1 MYCME
6 TGKRQINMVKGA
18 LAGKELGCLW
28 EEAMNS
34 RPNLGYGFYKVAA
47 VTFPIVLGDVF
58 ENARRICDYIKKA
71 EKEHVQLLV
80 FPELSLTGYT
90 CGDMFL
96 RKELSEQTE
105 YALRDIKTATS
116 GNRVLVCV
124 GMPVEDHG
132 KLFNCA
138 VYIQSGEIK
147 GVVPKTY
154 IPNYGEFYEK
164 RWFVS
169 ATCRTSNTICLLGD
183 TVPFSEKLLLRGES
197 DVVIATEICEDLWV
211 DSPPSGLLSRAGATI
226 IVNPSASND
235 LIGKRKYR
243 RDLVKMQ
250 SGRCRAGYVY
260 ASSGAGESST
270 DLVFSGHCM
279 IAENGKIL
287 AETTD
292 IMQNEAM
299 IVNVIDIEKCVN
311 DRRKYNSDV
320 WVNVPDI
327 VTNRIFVSGFPYDLP
342 DKVEPYP
349 FVPKNK
355 EERKQRC
362 TEILNLQAKGLMQ
375 RIKATGL
382 ENAVIGISGGL
393 DSTLALLVTC
403 IAFDT
408 LGISRKHIYTFTM
421 PGFGTTNK
429 TKGLADELMEHLGT
443 TYASIDIKAAC
454 TQHLKDI
461 GHPLNVYDVTYENV
475 QARERTQILFDK
487 ANMLNALVIGTGDL
501 SELALGWC
509 TYNGDHMSN
518 YAVNVGVPKTLV
530 KYLVDTYADIYAED
544 NGTRSTK
551 GILKD
556 IVDLPISPELLPTD
570 KNGNLVQKTEESIG
584 KYDLHDFFLYHYLR
598 NGFGKEKILEL
609 AKIAF
614 PKVKE
619 EEIVNTLDVFYHRFR
634 TQQFKRSCIPD
645 GPKVGSVSLS
655 PRGDLRLPSDLMKM
669 Y

>member
-1 MYCME
+1 
-6 TGKRQINMVKGA
+6 
-18 LAGKELGCLW
+18 
-28 EEAMNS
+28 MNS
-34 RPNLGYGFYKVAA
+34 KPNLGYGFYKVAA

-243 RDLVKMQ
+243 RDLVKLQ

-292 IMQNEAM
+292 IMQDEAM

-551 GILKD
+551 GILKN

-570 KNGNLVQKTEESIG
+570 KNGNMVQKTEESIG

-614 PKVKE
+614 PKVKK
-619 EEIVNTLDVFYHRFR
+619 EEIANTLDIFYHRFR

>member
-1 MYCME
+1 MD
-6 TGKRQINMVKGA
+6 
-18 LAGKELGCLW
+18 
-28 EEAMNS
+28 S

-270 DLVFSGHCM
+270 DLVFSGHCI

-292 IMQNEAM
+292 IMQDEAM

-327 VTNRIFVSGFPYDLP
+327 VSNRIFVSGFPYDLP

-362 TEILNLQAKGLMQ
+362 AEILKLQAKGLIQ

-382 ENAVIGISGGL
+382 DNAVIGISGGL

-403 IAFDT
+403 IAFDA

-429 TKGLADELMEHLGT
+429 TKGLAEELMEHLGT

-461 GHPLNVYDVTYENV
+461 GHPLNVYDITYENV

-551 GILKD
+551 GVLKD

-570 KNGNLVQKTEESIG
+570 KKGNMVQKTEESIG

-598 NGFGKEKILEL
+598 NGFGKEKILAI

-614 PKVKE
+614 PKVTD
-619 EEIVNTLDVFYHRFR
+619 EEIIKTLDIFYHRFR

>member
-1 MYCME
+1 MD
-6 TGKRQINMVKGA
+6 
-18 LAGKELGCLW
+18 
-28 EEAMNS
+28 S

-47 VTFPIVLGDVF
+47 ASFPITLGDVF
-58 ENARRICDYIKKA
+58 ANAKKICEYIEKA
-71 EKEHVQLLV
+71 VTEKVQLLV

-96 RKELSEQTE
+96 RKELSEQAE
-105 YALRDIKTATS
+105 YALRDIKEATN
-116 GNRVLVCV
+116 GNNILVCV
-124 GMPVEDHG
+124 GMPIEDHG

-138 VYIQSGEIK
+138 VYIQSGHIK
-147 GVVPKTY
+147 GIVPKTY

-169 ATCRTSNTICLLGD
+169 STCRTSDFLFLLGD
-183 TVPFSEKLLLRGES
+183 KVPFSERLLLDGGS
-197 DVVIATEICEDLWV
+197 DVIIGTEICEDLWV

-235 LIGKRKYR
+235 LIGKREYR
-243 RDLVKMQ
+243 RNLVKMQ
-250 SGRCRAGYVY
+250 SGRCRAGYIY

-279 IAENGKIL
+279 IAENGRLL
-287 AETTD
+287 AESTD
-292 IMQNEAM
+292 IMQDDIM
-299 IVNVIDIEKCVN
+299 VISVIDIEKCVN
-311 DRRKYNSDV
+311 DRRKFNSDV
-320 WVNVPDI
+320 WGEVPDI
-327 VTNRIFVSGFPYDLP
+327 VWEKVFVSGFPYALP
-342 DKVEPYP
+342 EKVDPYP
-349 FVPKNK
+349 FVPGDPK
-355 EERKQRC
+355 ERKNRC
-362 TEILNLQAKGLMQ
+362 MEILNLQAKGLIQ
-375 RIKATGL
+375 RLRATGI
-382 ENAVIGISGGL
+382 EKVVVGISGGL

-403 IAFDT
+403 IAFDA
-408 LGISRKHIYTFTM
+408 LGISREHIYTFTM

-429 TKGLADELMEHLGT
+429 TKGLAEELMEHLGT

-461 GHPLNVYDVTYENV
+461 GHPLNIYDITYENV

-551 GILKD
+551 GVLKD

-570 KNGNLVQKTEESIG
+570 KNGEMVQKTEESIG

-614 PKVKE
+614 PKVKD
-619 EEIVNTLDVFYHRFR
+619 EEIIKTLDIFYHRFR

>member
-1 MYCME
+1 M
-6 TGKRQINMVKGA
+6 IKGA
-18 LAGKELGCLW
+18 LAGTKTELGRLW

-34 RPNLGYGFYKVAA
+34 KPNLGYGFYKVAA

-183 TVPFSEKLLLRGES
+183 TVPFSEKLLLKGEG

-260 ASSGAGESST
+260 ASSGEGESST
-270 DLVFSGHCM
+270 DLVFSGHCI

-292 IMQNEAM
+292 IMQDEAM

-327 VTNRIFVSGFPYDLP
+327 VSNRIFVSGFPYDLP

-362 TEILNLQAKGLMQ
+362 AEILNLQAKGLIQ

-382 ENAVIGISGGL
+382 DNAVIGISGGL

-403 IAFDT
+403 IAFDA
-408 LGISRKHIYTFTM
+408 LGISREHIYTFTM

-429 TKGLADELMEHLGT
+429 TKGLAEELMEHLGT

-461 GHPLNVYDVTYENV
+461 GHPLNVYDITYENV

-551 GILKD
+551 GVLKD

-570 KNGNLVQKTEESIG
+570 KNGNMVQKTEKSIG

-598 NGFGKEKILEL
+598 NGFGKEKILAL

-614 PKVKE
+614 PKVTE
-619 EEIVNTLDVFYHRFR
+619 EEISKTLDIFYHRFR

>member
-1 MYCME
+1 
-6 TGKRQINMVKGA
+6 
-18 LAGKELGCLW
+18 
-28 EEAMNS
+28 MNS
-34 RPNLGYGFYKVAA
+34 KPNLGYGFYKVAA

-58 ENARRICDYIKKA
+58 ENAKRICDYIKKA

-183 TVPFSEKLLLRGES
+183 TVPFSEKLLLKGES

-270 DLVFSGHCM
+270 DLVFSGHCI

-292 IMQNEAM
+292 IMQDEAM

-327 VTNRIFVSGFPYDLP
+327 VSNRIFVSGFPYDLP

-362 TEILNLQAKGLMQ
+362 AEILNLQAKGLIQ

-382 ENAVIGISGGL
+382 DNAVIGISGGL

-403 IAFDT
+403 IAFDA
-408 LGISRKHIYTFTM
+408 LGISREHIYTFTM

-429 TKGLADELMEHLGT
+429 TKGLAEELMEHLGT

-461 GHPLNVYDVTYENV
+461 GHPLNVYDITYENV

-551 GILKD
+551 GVLKD

-570 KNGNLVQKTEESIG
+570 KKGNMVQKTEESIG

-598 NGFGKEKILEL
+598 NGFGKEKILAL

-614 PKVKE
+614 PKVTD
-619 EEIVNTLDVFYHRFR
+619 EEIIKTLDIFYHRFR

>member
-1 MYCME
+1 MD
-6 TGKRQINMVKGA
+6 
-18 LAGKELGCLW
+18 
-28 EEAMNS
+28 S

-270 DLVFSGHCM
+270 DLVFSGHCI

-292 IMQNEAM
+292 IMQDEAM

-327 VTNRIFVSGFPYDLP
+327 VSNRIFVSGFPYDLL

-362 TEILNLQAKGLMQ
+362 AEILKLQAKGLIQ

-382 ENAVIGISGGL
+382 DNAVIGISGGL

-403 IAFDT
+403 IAFDA

-429 TKGLADELMEHLGT
+429 TKGLAEELMEHLGT

-461 GHPLNVYDVTYENV
+461 GHPLNVYDITYENV

-551 GILKD
+551 GVLKD

-570 KNGNLVQKTEESIG
+570 KKGNMVQKTEESIG

-598 NGFGKEKILEL
+598 NGFGKEKILAI

-614 PKVKE
+614 PKVTD
-619 EEIVNTLDVFYHRFR
+619 EEIIKTLDIFYHRFR

>member
-1 MYCME
+1 
-6 TGKRQINMVKGA
+6 
-18 LAGKELGCLW
+18 
-28 EEAMNS
+28 MNS
-34 RPNLGYGFYKVAA
+34 KPNLGYGFYKVAA

-292 IMQNEAM
+292 IMQDEAM

-570 KNGNLVQKTEESIG
+570 KNGNMVQKTEESIG

>member
-1 MYCME
+1 
-6 TGKRQINMVKGA
+6 
-18 LAGKELGCLW
+18 
-28 EEAMNS
+28 MNS
-34 RPNLGYGFYKVAA
+34 KPNLGYGFYKVAA

-58 ENARRICDYIKKA
+58 ENAKRICDYIKKA

-183 TVPFSEKLLLRGES
+183 TVPFSEKLLLKGES

-270 DLVFSGHCM
+270 DLVFSGHCI

-292 IMQNEAM
+292 IMQDEAM

-327 VTNRIFVSGFPYDLP
+327 VSNRIFVSGFPYDLP

-362 TEILNLQAKGLMQ
+362 AEILKLQAKGLIQ

-382 ENAVIGISGGL
+382 DNAVIGISGGL

-403 IAFDT
+403 IAFDA

-429 TKGLADELMEHLGT
+429 TKGLAEELMEHLGT

-461 GHPLNVYDVTYENV
+461 GHPLNVYDITYENV

-551 GILKD
+551 GILKE

-570 KNGNLVQKTEESIG
+570 KNGEMAQKTEASIG

-598 NGFGKEKILEL
+598 NGFGKEKILAI

-614 PKVKE
+614 PKVTE
-619 EEIVNTLDVFYHRFR
+619 EEISKTLDIFYHRFR

-645 GPKVGSVSLS
+645 GPKVGSVALS

>member
-1 MYCME
+1 
-6 TGKRQINMVKGA
+6 
-18 LAGKELGCLW
+18 
-28 EEAMNS
+28 MNS
-34 RPNLGYGFYKVAA
+34 KPNLGYGFYKVAA

-58 ENARRICDYIKKA
+58 ENAKRICDYIKKA

-183 TVPFSEKLLLRGES
+183 TVPFSEKLLLKGES

-270 DLVFSGHCM
+270 DLVFSGHCI

-292 IMQNEAM
+292 IMQDEAM

-327 VTNRIFVSGFPYDLP
+327 VSNRIFVSGFPYDLP

-362 TEILNLQAKGLMQ
+362 AEILNLQAKGLIQ

-382 ENAVIGISGGL
+382 DNAVIGISGGL

-403 IAFDT
+403 IAFDA
-408 LGISRKHIYTFTM
+408 LGISREHIYTFTM

-429 TKGLADELMEHLGT
+429 TKGLAEELMEHLGT

-461 GHPLNVYDVTYENV
+461 GHPLNVYDITYENV

-551 GILKD
+551 GVLKD

-570 KNGNLVQKTEESIG
+570 KKGNMVQKTEESIG

-598 NGFGKEKILEL
+598 NGFGKEKILAL

-614 PKVKE
+614 PKVTE
-619 EEIVNTLDVFYHRFR
+619 EEISKTLDIFYHRFR

>member
-1 MYCME
+1 MD
-6 TGKRQINMVKGA
+6 
-18 LAGKELGCLW
+18 
-28 EEAMNS
+28 S

-47 VTFPIVLGDVF
+47 ASFPITLGDVF
-58 ENARRICDYIKKA
+58 ANAKKICEYIEKA
-71 EKEHVQLLV
+71 VTEKVQLLV

-96 RKELSEQTE
+96 RKELSEQAE

-138 VYIQSGEIK
+138 IYIQSGEIK

-270 DLVFSGHCM
+270 DLVFSGHCI

-292 IMQNEAM
+292 IMQDEAM

-327 VTNRIFVSGFPYDLP
+327 VSNRIFVSGFPYDLP

-362 TEILNLQAKGLMQ
+362 AEILNLQAKGLIQ

-382 ENAVIGISGGL
+382 DNAVIGISGGL

-403 IAFDT
+403 IAFDA
-408 LGISRKHIYTFTM
+408 LGISREHIYTFTM

-429 TKGLADELMEHLGT
+429 TKGLAEELMEHLGT

-461 GHPLNVYDVTYENV
+461 GHPLNVYDITYENV

-551 GILKD
+551 GVLKD

-570 KNGNLVQKTEESIG
+570 KNGNMVQKTEKSIG

-598 NGFGKEKILEL
+598 NGFGKEKILAL

-614 PKVKE
+614 PKVTE
-619 EEIVNTLDVFYHRFR
+619 EEISKTLDIFYHRFR

>member
-1 MYCME
+1 M
-6 TGKRQINMVKGA
+6 IKGA
-18 LAGKELGCLW
+18 LAETKTELGCLW

-34 RPNLGYGFYKVAA
+34 KPNLGYGFYKVAA

-183 TVPFSEKLLLRGES
+183 TVPFSEKLLLKGES

-250 SGRCRAGYVY
+250 AGRCRAGYVY

-270 DLVFSGHCM
+270 DLVFSGHCI

-292 IMQNEAM
+292 IMQDEAM

-327 VTNRIFVSGFPYDLP
+327 VSNRIFVSGFPYDLP

-362 TEILNLQAKGLMQ
+362 AEILNLQAKGLIQ

-382 ENAVIGISGGL
+382 DNAVIGISGGL

-403 IAFDT
+403 IAFDA
-408 LGISRKHIYTFTM
+408 LGISREHIYTFTM

-429 TKGLADELMEHLGT
+429 TKGLAEELMEHLGT

-461 GHPLNVYDVTYENV
+461 GHPLNIYDITYENV

-570 KNGNLVQKTEESIG
+570 KKGNMVQKTEESIG

-598 NGFGKEKILEL
+598 NGFGKEKILAL

-614 PKVKE
+614 PKVTE
-619 EEIVNTLDVFYHRFR
+619 EEISKTLDIFYHRFR

>member
-1 MYCME
+1 MI
-6 TGKRQINMVKGA
+6 KSA
-18 LAGKELGCLW
+18 LAGKNRTLEKELGHLW

-34 RPNLGYGFYKVAA
+34 KPNLGYGFYKVAA

-183 TVPFSEKLLLRGES
+183 TVPFSEKLLLKGES

-270 DLVFSGHCM
+270 DLVFSGHCI

-292 IMQNEAM
+292 IMQDEAM

-327 VTNRIFVSGFPYDLP
+327 VSNRIFVSGFPYDLP

-362 TEILNLQAKGLMQ
+362 AEILNLQAKGLIQ

-382 ENAVIGISGGL
+382 DNAVIGISGGL

-403 IAFDT
+403 IAFDA
-408 LGISRKHIYTFTM
+408 LGISREHIYTFTM

-429 TKGLADELMEHLGT
+429 TKGLAEELMEHLGT

-461 GHPLNVYDVTYENV
+461 GHPLNVYDITYENV

-551 GILKD
+551 GVLKD

-570 KNGNLVQKTEESIG
+570 KKGNMVQKTEESIG

-598 NGFGKEKILEL
+598 NGFGKEKILAL

-614 PKVKE
+614 PKVTD
-619 EEIVNTLDVFYHRFR
+619 EEIIKTLDIFYHRFR

>member
-1 MYCME
+1 
-6 TGKRQINMVKGA
+6 
-18 LAGKELGCLW
+18 
-28 EEAMNS
+28 MNS
-34 RPNLGYGFYKVAA
+34 KPNLGYGFYKVAA

-292 IMQNEAM
+292 IMQDEAM

-408 LGISRKHIYTFTM
+408 LGISREHIYTFTM

-429 TKGLADELMEHLGT
+429 TKGLADELMGHLGT
-443 TYASIDIKAAC
+443 TYESIDIKAAC

-570 KNGNLVQKTEESIG
+570 KNGNMVQKTEESIG

-619 EEIVNTLDVFYHRFR
+619 EEIANTLDIFYHRFR

>member
-1 MYCME
+1 
-6 TGKRQINMVKGA
+6 
-18 LAGKELGCLW
+18 
-28 EEAMNS
+28 MNS
-34 RPNLGYGFYKVAA
+34 KPNLGYGFYKVAA

-58 ENARRICDYIKKA
+58 ENAKRICDYIKKA

-183 TVPFSEKLLLRGES
+183 TVPFSEKLLLKGES

-270 DLVFSGHCM
+270 DLVFSGHCI

-292 IMQNEAM
+292 IMQDEAM

-327 VTNRIFVSGFPYDLP
+327 VSNRIFVSGFPYDLP

-362 TEILNLQAKGLMQ
+362 AEILKLQAKGLIQ

-382 ENAVIGISGGL
+382 DNAVIGISGGL

-403 IAFDT
+403 IAFDA

-429 TKGLADELMEHLGT
+429 TKGLAEELMEHLGT

-461 GHPLNVYDVTYENV
+461 GHPLNVYDITYENV
-475 QARERTQILFDK
+475 QARERTQILFDY
-487 ANMLNALVIGTGDL
+487 ANMINGLVIGTGDL

-518 YAVNVGVPKTLV
+518 YAVNVSVPKTLV

-551 GILKD
+551 GVLKD

-570 KNGNLVQKTEESIG
+570 KNGNMVQKTENSIG

-598 NGFGKEKILEL
+598 NGFGKEKILAL

-614 PKVKE
+614 PKVTE
-619 EEIVNTLDVFYHRFR
+619 EEISKTLDIFYHRFR

>member
-1 MYCME
+1 
-6 TGKRQINMVKGA
+6 
-18 LAGKELGCLW
+18 
-28 EEAMNS
+28 MNS
-34 RPNLGYGFYKVAA
+34 KPNLGYGFYKVAA

-292 IMQNEAM
+292 IMQDEAM

-570 KNGNLVQKTEESIG
+570 KNGNMVQKTEESIG

-619 EEIVNTLDVFYHRFR
+619 EEIANTLDIFYHRFR

>member
-1 MYCME
+1 ME
-6 TGKRQINMVKGA
+6 TGKRQINMVKSA

-28 EEAMNS
+28 EETMNS

-58 ENARRICDYIKKA
+58 ENARHICDYIKKA

-292 IMQNEAM
+292 IMQDEAM

-362 TEILNLQAKGLMQ
+362 TEILNLQARGLMQ

-408 LGISRKHIYTFTM
+408 LGISRKHIYAFTM

-461 GHPLNVYDVTYENV
+461 GHPLNIYDVTYENV

-570 KNGNLVQKTEESIG
+570 KNGNMVQKTEESIG

>member
-1 MYCME
+1 
-6 TGKRQINMVKGA
+6 
-18 LAGKELGCLW
+18 
-28 EEAMNS
+28 MNS
-34 RPNLGYGFYKVAA
+34 KPNLGYGFYKVAA

-58 ENARRICDYIKKA
+58 ENAKRICDYIKKA

-183 TVPFSEKLLLRGES
+183 TVPFSEKLLLKGES

-270 DLVFSGHCM
+270 DLVFSGHCI

-292 IMQNEAM
+292 IMQDEAM

-327 VTNRIFVSGFPYDLP
+327 VSNRIFVSGFPYDLP

-362 TEILNLQAKGLMQ
+362 AEILKLQAKGLIQ

-382 ENAVIGISGGL
+382 DNAVIGISGGL

-403 IAFDT
+403 IAFDA

-429 TKGLADELMEHLGT
+429 TKGLAEELMEHLGT

-461 GHPLNVYDVTYENV
+461 GHPLNVYDITYENV

-551 GILKD
+551 GVLKD

-570 KNGNLVQKTEESIG
+570 KKGNMVQKTEESIG

-598 NGFGKEKILEL
+598 NGFGKEKILAL

-614 PKVKE
+614 PKVTE
-619 EEIVNTLDVFYHRFR
+619 EEISKTLDIFYHRFR

-645 GPKVGSVSLS
+645 GPKVGGVALS

>member
-1 MYCME
+1 
-6 TGKRQINMVKGA
+6 
-18 LAGKELGCLW
+18 
-28 EEAMNS
+28 MNS
-34 RPNLGYGFYKVAA
+34 KPNLGYGFYKVAA

-183 TVPFSEKLLLRGES
+183 TVPFSEKLLLKGES

-270 DLVFSGHCM
+270 DLVFSGHCI

-292 IMQNEAM
+292 IMRDEAM

-327 VTNRIFVSGFPYDLP
+327 VSNRIFVSGFPYDLP

-362 TEILNLQAKGLMQ
+362 AEILILQAKGLIQ

-382 ENAVIGISGGL
+382 DNAVIGISGGL

-403 IAFDT
+403 IAFDA

-429 TKGLADELMEHLGT
+429 TKGLAEELMEHLGT

-461 GHPLNVYDVTYENV
+461 GHPLNVYDITYENV

-530 KYLVDTYADIYAED
+530 KYLVDAYADIYAED

-551 GILKD
+551 GVLKD

-570 KNGNLVQKTEESIG
+570 KKGNMVQKTEESIG

-614 PKVKE
+614 PKVKD
-619 EEIVNTLDVFYHRFR
+619 EEISKTLDIFYHRFR

-645 GPKVGSVSLS
+645 GPKVGSVALS

>member
-1 MYCME
+1 
-6 TGKRQINMVKGA
+6 
-18 LAGKELGCLW
+18 
-28 EEAMNS
+28 MNS
-34 RPNLGYGFYKVAA
+34 KPNLGYGFYKVAA

-292 IMQNEAM
+292 IMQDEAM

-461 GHPLNVYDVTYENV
+461 GHPLNIYDVTYENV

-570 KNGNLVQKTEESIG
+570 KNGNMVQKTEESIG

>member
-1 MYCME
+1 
-6 TGKRQINMVKGA
+6 
-18 LAGKELGCLW
+18 
-28 EEAMNS
+28 MNS
-34 RPNLGYGFYKVAA
+34 KPNLGYGFYKVAA

-183 TVPFSEKLLLRGES
+183 TVPFSEKLLLKGES

-270 DLVFSGHCM
+270 DLVFSGHCI

-292 IMQNEAM
+292 IMQDEAM

-327 VTNRIFVSGFPYDLP
+327 VTNRIFVSGFPYELP

-362 TEILNLQAKGLMQ
+362 AEILNLQAKGLIQ

-382 ENAVIGISGGL
+382 DNAVIGISGGL

-403 IAFDT
+403 IAFDA

-429 TKGLADELMEHLGT
+429 TKGLAEELMEHLGT

-461 GHPLNVYDVTYENV
+461 GHPLNVYDITYENV

-551 GILKD
+551 GVLKD

-570 KNGNLVQKTEESIG
+570 KKGNMVQKTEESIG

-614 PKVKE
+614 PKVKD
-619 EEIVNTLDVFYHRFR
+619 EEIIKTLDIFYHRFR

>member
-1 MYCME
+1 MD
-6 TGKRQINMVKGA
+6 
-18 LAGKELGCLW
+18 
-28 EEAMNS
+28 S

-47 VTFPIVLGDVF
+47 ASFPITLGDVF
-58 ENARRICDYIKKA
+58 ANAKKICEYIEKA
-71 EKEHVQLLV
+71 VTEKVQLLV

-96 RKELSEQTE
+96 RKELSEQAE
-105 YALRDIKTATS
+105 YALRDIKEATN
-116 GNRVLVCV
+116 GNNILVCV
-124 GMPVEDHG
+124 GMPIEDHG

-270 DLVFSGHCM
+270 DLVFSGHCI

-292 IMQNEAM
+292 IMQDEAM

-327 VTNRIFVSGFPYDLP
+327 VSNRIFVSGFPYDLP

-362 TEILNLQAKGLMQ
+362 AEILNLQAKGLIQ

-382 ENAVIGISGGL
+382 DNAVIGISGGL

-403 IAFDT
+403 IAFDA
-408 LGISRKHIYTFTM
+408 LGISREHIYTFTM

-429 TKGLADELMEHLGT
+429 TKGLAEELMEHLGT

-461 GHPLNVYDVTYENV
+461 GHPLNVYDITYENV

-551 GILKD
+551 GVLKD

-570 KNGNLVQKTEESIG
+570 KNGNMVQKTEKSIG

-598 NGFGKEKILEL
+598 NGFGKEKILAL

-614 PKVKE
+614 PKVTE
-619 EEIVNTLDVFYHRFR
+619 EEISKTLDIFYHRFR

>member
-1 MYCME
+1 
-6 TGKRQINMVKGA
+6 
-18 LAGKELGCLW
+18 
-28 EEAMNS
+28 MNS
-34 RPNLGYGFYKVAA
+34 KPNLGYGFYKVAA

-183 TVPFSEKLLLRGES
+183 TVPFSEKLLLKGES

-270 DLVFSGHCM
+270 DLVFSGHCI

-292 IMQNEAM
+292 IMQDEAM

-327 VTNRIFVSGFPYDLP
+327 VSNRIFVSGFPYDLP

-362 TEILNLQAKGLMQ
+362 AEILKLQAKGLIQ

-382 ENAVIGISGGL
+382 DNAVIGISGGL

-403 IAFDT
+403 IAFDA

-429 TKGLADELMEHLGT
+429 TKGLAEELMEHLGT

-461 GHPLNVYDVTYENV
+461 GHPLNVYDITYENV

-551 GILKD
+551 GVLKD

-570 KNGNLVQKTEESIG
+570 KKGNMVQKTEESIG

-598 NGFGKEKILEL
+598 NGFGKEKILAL

-614 PKVKE
+614 PKVTD
-619 EEIVNTLDVFYHRFR
+619 EEIIKTLDIFYHRFR

>member
-1 MYCME
+1 MD
-6 TGKRQINMVKGA
+6 
-18 LAGKELGCLW
+18 
-28 EEAMNS
+28 S

-47 VTFPIVLGDVF
+47 ASFPITLGDVF
-58 ENARRICDYIKKA
+58 ANAKKICEYIEKA
-71 EKEHVQLLV
+71 VTEKVQLLV

-96 RKELSEQTE
+96 RKELSEQAE
-105 YALRDIKTATS
+105 YALRDIKEATN
-116 GNRVLVCV
+116 GNNILVCV
-124 GMPVEDHG
+124 GMPIEDHG

-138 VYIQSGEIK
+138 VYIQSGHIK
-147 GVVPKTY
+147 GIVPKTY

-169 ATCRTSNTICLLGD
+169 STCRTSDFLFLLGD
-183 TVPFSEKLLLRGES
+183 KVPFSERLLLDGGS
-197 DVVIATEICEDLWV
+197 DVIIGTEICEDLWV

-235 LIGKRKYR
+235 LIGKREYR
-243 RDLVKMQ
+243 RNLVKMQ
-250 SGRCRAGYVY
+250 SGRCRAGYIY

-279 IAENGKIL
+279 IAENGRLL
-287 AETTD
+287 AESTD
-292 IMQNEAM
+292 IMQDDIM
-299 IVNVIDIEKCVN
+299 VISVIDIEKCVN
-311 DRRKYNSDV
+311 DRRKFNSDV
-320 WVNVPDI
+320 WGEVPDI
-327 VTNRIFVSGFPYDLP
+327 VWEKVFVSGFPYALP
-342 DKVEPYP
+342 EKVDPYP
-349 FVPKNK
+349 FVPVDSK
-355 EERKQRC
+355 ERKNRC
-362 TEILNLQAKGLMQ
+362 TEILNLQAKGLIQ
-375 RIKATGL
+375 RLRATGI
-382 ENAVIGISGGL
+382 EKVVVGISGGL
-393 DSTLALLVTC
+393 DSTLALLVCC
-403 IAFDT
+403 IAFDQ
-408 LGISRKHIYTFTM
+408 LGLPRKNIHTITM
-421 PGFGTTNK
+421 PGFGTSVK
-429 TKGLADELMEHLGT
+429 TKGLADELIDHLGT
-443 TYASIDIKAAC
+443 TYKVVDITAAC

-461 GHPLNVYDVTYENV
+461 EHALDVYDITYENV
-475 QARERTQILFDK
+475 QARERTQILFDY
-487 ANMLNALVIGTGDL
+487 ANMINGLVIGTGDL

-530 KYLVDTYADIYAED
+530 KYLVDAYADIYAED

-551 GILKD
+551 GILKE

-570 KNGNLVQKTEESIG
+570 KKGNMVQKTEESIG

-598 NGFGKEKILEL
+598 NGFGKEKILAL

-614 PKVKE
+614 PKVTE
-619 EEIVNTLDVFYHRFR
+619 EEISKTLDIFYHRFR

-645 GPKVGSVSLS
+645 GPKVGSVALS

>member
-1 MYCME
+1 M
-6 TGKRQINMVKGA
+6 IKGA
-18 LAGKELGCLW
+18 LAGTKTELGRLW
-28 EEAMNS
+28 EETMNS
-34 RPNLGYGFYKVAA
+34 KPNLGYGFYKVAA

-58 ENARRICDYIKKA
+58 ENAKRICDYIKKA

-270 DLVFSGHCM
+270 DLVFSGHCI

-292 IMQNEAM
+292 IMQDEAM

-327 VTNRIFVSGFPYDLP
+327 VSNRIFVSGFPYDLP

-362 TEILNLQAKGLMQ
+362 AEILNLQAKGLIQ

-382 ENAVIGISGGL
+382 DNAVIGISGGL

-403 IAFDT
+403 IAFDA
-408 LGISRKHIYTFTM
+408 LGISREHIYTFTM

-429 TKGLADELMEHLGT
+429 TKGLAEELMEHLGT

-461 GHPLNVYDVTYENV
+461 GHPLNIYDITYENV

-551 GILKD
+551 GVLKD

-570 KNGNLVQKTEESIG
+570 NKGNMVQKTEESIG

-598 NGFGKEKILEL
+598 NGFGKEKILAL

-614 PKVKE
+614 PKVTE
-619 EEIVNTLDVFYHRFR
+619 EEISKTLDIFYHRFR

>member
-1 MYCME
+1 MYHE
-6 TGKRQINMVKGA
+6 
-18 LAGKELGCLW
+18 KELGRLW

-34 RPNLGYGFYKVAA
+34 KPNLGYGFYKVAA

-58 ENARRICDYIKKA
+58 ENAKRICDYIKKA

-183 TVPFSEKLLLRGES
+183 TVPFSEKLLLKGES

-270 DLVFSGHCM
+270 DLVFSGHCI

-292 IMQNEAM
+292 IMQDEAM

-327 VTNRIFVSGFPYDLP
+327 VSNRIFVSGFPYDLP

-362 TEILNLQAKGLMQ
+362 AEILKLQAKGLIQ

-382 ENAVIGISGGL
+382 DNAVIGISGGL
-393 DSTLALLVTC
+393 DSTLTLLVTC
-403 IAFDT
+403 IAFDA

-429 TKGLADELMEHLGT
+429 TKGLAEELMEHLGT

-461 GHPLNVYDVTYENV
+461 GHPLNVYDITYENV

-551 GILKD
+551 GVLKD

-570 KNGNLVQKTEESIG
+570 KKGNMVQKTEESIG

-598 NGFGKEKILEL
+598 NGFGKEKILAL

-614 PKVKE
+614 PKVTD
-619 EEIVNTLDVFYHRFR
+619 EEIIKTLDIFYHRFR

>member
-1 MYCME
+1 MI
-6 TGKRQINMVKGA
+6 KSA
-18 LAGKELGCLW
+18 LAGKNRTLEKELGHLW

-34 RPNLGYGFYKVAA
+34 KPNLGYGFYKVAA

-183 TVPFSEKLLLRGES
+183 TVPFSEKLLLKGES

-270 DLVFSGHCM
+270 DLVFSGHCI

-292 IMQNEAM
+292 IMQDEAM

-327 VTNRIFVSGFPYDLP
+327 VSNRIFVSGFPYDLP

-362 TEILNLQAKGLMQ
+362 AEILKLQAKGLIQ

-382 ENAVIGISGGL
+382 DNAVIGISGGL

-403 IAFDT
+403 IAFDA

-429 TKGLADELMEHLGT
+429 TKGLAEELMEHLGT

-461 GHPLNVYDVTYENV
+461 GHPLNVYDITYENV

-551 GILKD
+551 GVLKD

-570 KNGNLVQKTEESIG
+570 KKGNMVQKTEESIG

-598 NGFGKEKILEL
+598 NGFGKEKILAL

-614 PKVKE
+614 PKVTD
-619 EEIVNTLDVFYHRFR
+619 EEIIKTLDIFYHRFR

>member
-1 MYCME
+1 
-6 TGKRQINMVKGA
+6 
-18 LAGKELGCLW
+18 
-28 EEAMNS
+28 MNS
-34 RPNLGYGFYKVAA
+34 KPNLGYGFYKVAA

-71 EKEHVQLLV
+71 EIEHVQLLV

-292 IMQNEAM
+292 IMQDEAM

-362 TEILNLQAKGLMQ
+362 AEILNLQAKGLMQ

-570 KNGNLVQKTEESIG
+570 KNGNMVQKTEESIG

-614 PKVKE
+614 PKVKK
-619 EEIVNTLDVFYHRFR
+619 EEIANTLDIFYHRFR